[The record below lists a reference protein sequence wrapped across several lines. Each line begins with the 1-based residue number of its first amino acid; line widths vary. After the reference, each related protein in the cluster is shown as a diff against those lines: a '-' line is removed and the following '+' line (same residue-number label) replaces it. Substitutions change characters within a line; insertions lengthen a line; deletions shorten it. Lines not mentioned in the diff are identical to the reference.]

1 MKTTKELKIWSL
13 RMVLFTILL
22 SGLSVQKVYSFCNS
36 TEIIINGK
44 WYSNQEKVN
53 TRSLPSIPITACTD
67 GQKTSTLKTHLRTV
81 TYKLPSPVIKQE
93 K

>member
-1 MKTTKELKIWSL
+1 MKTTKKLKIWSL

-36 TEIIINGK
+36 TEITMHGN
-44 WYSNQEKVN
+44 WEEVHDKVA
-53 TRSLPSIPITACTD
+53 TRSLPSIPPAPMAR
-67 GQKTSTLKTHLRTV
+67 TSTLKTHLRTV

>member
-36 TEIIINGK
+36 TEIIINYYK
-44 WYSNQEKVN
+44 WEV
-53 TRSLPSIPITACTD
+53 
-67 GQKTSTLKTHLRTV
+67 V
-81 TYKLPSPVIKQE
+81 
-93 K
+93 

>member
-53 TRSLPSIPITACTD
+53 TRSLPSIPITAYTD
-67 GQKTSTLKTHLRTV
+67 GQNI
-81 TYKLPSPVIKQE
+81 YKYLYRSVSPKL
-93 K
+93 

>member
-22 SGLSVQKVYSFCNS
+22 SGLS
-36 TEIIINGK
+36 TPMA
-44 WYSNQEKVN
+44 
-53 TRSLPSIPITACTD
+53 R
-67 GQKTSTLKTHLRTV
+67 TSTLKTHLRTV